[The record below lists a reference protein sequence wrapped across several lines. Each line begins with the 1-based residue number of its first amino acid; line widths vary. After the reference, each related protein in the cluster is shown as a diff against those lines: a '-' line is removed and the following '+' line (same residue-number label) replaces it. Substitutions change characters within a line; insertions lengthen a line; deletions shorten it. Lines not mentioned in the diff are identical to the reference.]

1 MVKSLNV
8 HLLLMY
14 VMGLGER
21 EIVKHLMTFAL
32 SLIINLSTCVIVS
45 DLQVQHEIRPAENV
59 QCQYVHFK
67 IWLISVHVLRL

>member
-32 SLIINLSTCVIVS
+32 SLIINLTTCVIVS
-45 DLQVQHEIRPAENV
+45 DLQFQHESRPAENV
-59 QCQYVHFK
+59 QCQCVHVK
-67 IWLISVHVLRL
+67 IWLISVHV